1 MRKRYLNILLIS
13 ILLNIEN
20 NIKYKDMKLGRNLK
34 QPKVGEHYFV
44 ASNDYQKTKIE
55 KEVVVTSVGR
65 KYFTVKLVD
74 SIDELKFSKADFS
87 HNNGEYSSAYFLYND
102 VDDYE
107 KKGYV
112 EIIIPINKMLIR
124 NEHLTKLK
132 NEFMRAGWEQKNI
145 NVHYSKVVNK
155 EGVYISLSLS
165 KTDIE

>member
-1 MRKRYLNILLIS
+1 
-13 ILLNIEN
+13 
-20 NIKYKDMKLGRNLK
+20 MKLGRNLK

-87 HNNGEYSSAYFLYND
+87 HNNGEYSSAYLLYND

-107 KKGYV
+107 KKTVVKSFTREIGQNIRLLNYLSDDELILLYKTLLDRREKYEKNKDTEFV
-112 EIIIPINKMLIR
+112 EIK
-124 NEHLTKLK
+124 
-132 NEFMRAGWEQKNI
+132 F
-145 NVHYSKVVNK
+145 
-155 EGVYISLSLS
+155 
-165 KTDIE
+165 

>member
-1 MRKRYLNILLIS
+1 
-13 ILLNIEN
+13 
-20 NIKYKDMKLGRNLK
+20 MKLGRNLK

-87 HNNGEYSSAYFLYND
+87 HNNGEYSSAYLLYND

-107 KKGYV
+107 KKTVVKSFTREIGQNIRLLNYLSDDELISLYKTLLDRREKYEKNKDTEFV
-112 EIIIPINKMLIR
+112 EIK
-124 NEHLTKLK
+124 
-132 NEFMRAGWEQKNI
+132 F
-145 NVHYSKVVNK
+145 
-155 EGVYISLSLS
+155 
-165 KTDIE
+165 